1 MVCVVGKCETGVTA
15 FVPEVVGNG
24 ASLVFILEIA
34 VSVGIERAVDFADLV
49 EILVRDTRGET
60 QRCDQ
65 SHEEEMFH
73 NMKDF

>member
-1 MVCVVGKCETGVTA
+1 MVGVVGKCETGVTA

-34 VSVGIERAVDFADLV
+34 VSVGIERAIDFANLV

-65 SHEEEMFH
+65 SHEEGMFH